1 MAKYLLAIVALL
13 FCACVSESTDVKDGV
28 IIFDSSKEYPH
39 KDLKL
44 SDLADG
50 AEDILLQ
57 KNKGSQE

>member
-44 SDLADG
+44 SDLADVSFIPLG
-50 AEDILLQ
+50 GEDSV
-57 KNKGSQE
+57 NFF